1 MMLMSKMMVLKM
13 VMLKMMVMM
22 ETSSRV
28 AVEGGGDWCS
38 DGSGVKLG
46 IVVISFV
53 NVLIFIGMEMKETG
67 ILIDWSD
74 G

>member
-1 MMLMSKMMVLKM
+1 M
-13 VMLKMMVMM
+13 
-22 ETSSRV
+22 
-28 AVEGGGDWCS
+28 EGGGDWCS
-38 DGSGVKLG
+38 AGSGVKLG

-53 NVLIFIGMEMKETG
+53 NVLIFIVMEMKETG